1 MLFLLWAHHLARYL
15 DINSDM
21 GELNHLLA
29 DGTYEKLMDHVTS
42 INVACGGHAGDDEMM
57 AAMVLMAKDKGVS
70 IGAHPSFPDKENFG
84 RVEME
89 DIDPNELNDSIR
101 DQIEKLVDIAS
112 EYEMELTH
120 VKPHGALYNLA
131 VNNEEISQT
140 IAEAI
145 IDVDSSY
152 KAVGLAGSKMLTVFD
167 ALGLDTISEGYVDRT
182 YEADGTLRSRKFDD
196 ALITDPQKAADQMKE
211 MLNGNI
217 IAVDGTSVPIN
228 ISSVCVHSDTPNA
241 VDIAQAVKSQIQ

>member
-1 MLFLLWAHHLARYL
+1 MV
-15 DINSDM
+15 NS
-21 GELNHLLA
+21 
-29 DGTYEKLMDHVTS
+29 
-42 INVACGGHAGDDEMM
+42 
-57 AAMVLMAKDKGVS
+57 
-70 IGAHPSFPDKENFG
+70 
-84 RVEME
+84 
-89 DIDPNELNDSIR
+89 
-101 DQIEKLVDIAS
+101 
-112 EYEMELTH
+112 
-120 VKPHGALYNLA
+120 
-131 VNNEEISQT
+131 EEISQT

-167 ALGLDTISEGYVDRT
+167 ALGLDTISEGYVDRI

>member
-1 MLFLLWAHHLARYL
+1 MSI

-42 INVACGGHAGDDEMM
+42 INVACGGHAGDPEMM
-57 AAMVLMAKDKGVS
+57 NVMVALAKSKGVKL
-70 IGAHPSFPDKENFG
+70 GAHPSFADKENFG
-84 RVEME
+84 REVIE
-89 DIDPNELNDSIR
+89 DFDPNELLDSIR
-101 DQIEKLVDIAS
+101 DQIETLVDIAS
-112 EYEMELTH
+112 EHEMELTH

-145 IDVDSSY
+145 IDVNSSF
-152 KAVGLAGSKMLTVFD
+152 KAVGLAGSKMITVFD
-167 ALGLDTISEGYVDRT
+167 ELGLDVISESYVDRM

-196 ALITDPQKAADQMKE
+196 ALITDPEKAANHMKS
-211 MLNGNI
+211 MINGNI
-217 IAVDGTSVPIN
+217 VAVDGTELQVKIQ
-228 ISSVCVHSDTPNA
+228 SVCVHSDTPNA
-241 VDIAQAVKSQIQ
+241 VEIAAAVKNQLDQSIPT

>member
-1 MLFLLWAHHLARYL
+1 MSI

-42 INVACGGHAGDDEMM
+42 INVACGGHAGDPEMM
-57 AAMVLMAKDKGVS
+57 NVMVALAKSKGVKL
-70 IGAHPSFPDKENFG
+70 GAHPSFADKENFG
-84 RVEME
+84 REVIE
-89 DIDPNELNDSIR
+89 DFDPNELLDSIR
-101 DQIEKLVDIAS
+101 DQIETLVDIAS
-112 EYEMELTH
+112 EHEMELTH

-145 IDVDSSY
+145 IDVNSSF
-152 KAVGLAGSKMLTVFD
+152 KAVGLAGSKMITVFD
-167 ALGLDTISEGYVDRT
+167 ELGLDVISESYVDRM

-196 ALITDPQKAADQMKE
+196 ALITDPEKAANQMKS
-211 MLNGNI
+211 MINGNI
-217 IAVDGTSVPIN
+217 VAVDGTELQVKIQ
-228 ISSVCVHSDTPNA
+228 SVCIHSDTPNA
-241 VDIAQAVKSQIQ
+241 VEIAAAVKNQLDQSVSD

>member
-1 MLFLLWAHHLARYL
+1 MSI

-42 INVACGGHAGDDEMM
+42 INVACGGHAGDPEMM
-57 AAMVLMAKDKGVS
+57 NVMVALAKSKGVKL
-70 IGAHPSFPDKENFG
+70 GAHPSFADKENFG
-84 RVEME
+84 REVIE
-89 DIDPNELNDSIR
+89 DFDPNELLDSIR
-101 DQIEKLVDIAS
+101 DQIETLVDIAS
-112 EYEMELTH
+112 EHEMELSH

-145 IDVDSSY
+145 IDVNSSF
-152 KAVGLAGSKMLTVFD
+152 KAVGLAGSKMITVFD
-167 ALGLDTISEGYVDRT
+167 ELGLDVISESYVDRM

-196 ALITDPQKAADQMKE
+196 ALITDPEKAANQMKS

-217 IAVDGTSVPIN
+217 VAVDGTAFQVKIQ
-228 ISSVCVHSDTPNA
+228 SVCVHSDTPNA
-241 VDIAQAVKSQIQ
+241 VEIAAAVKNQLDQSIPT

>member
-1 MLFLLWAHHLARYL
+1 MSI

-84 RVEME
+84 RKEME
-89 DIDPNELNDSIR
+89 DIDPNDLNDSIR

-112 EYEMELTH
+112 EHEMELTH

-167 ALGLDTISEGYVDRT
+167 ALGLDTISEGFVDRL

-241 VDIAQAVKSQIQ
+241 VDIAQAVKNQIQ

>member
-1 MLFLLWAHHLARYL
+1 MSI

-42 INVACGGHAGDDEMM
+42 INVACGGHAGDEEMM
-57 AAMVLMAKDKGVS
+57 AAMVVMAKDKGIK
-70 IGAHPSFPDKENFG
+70 IGAHPSYPDKENFG
-84 RVEME
+84 REEME
-89 DIDPNELNDSIR
+89 DIDPNELLDSIR
-101 DQIEKLVDIAS
+101 DQIEKLVDISS
-112 EYEMELTH
+112 EHEMELTH

-167 ALGLDTISEGYVDRT
+167 ALGLDTISEGYVDRV
-182 YEADGTLRSRKFDD
+182 YEADGTLRSRKFED
-196 ALITDPQKAADQMKE
+196 ALITDPQRAAEQMKE

-217 IAVDGTSVPIN
+217 IAVDGSSIPIN
-228 ISSVCVHSDTPNA
+228 ITSVCIHSDTPNA
-241 VDIAQAVKSQIQ
+241 VDIAQAVKAQIQ

>member
-1 MLFLLWAHHLARYL
+1 MNI

-29 DGTYEKLMDHVTS
+29 DGTYEKLMDYVTS
-42 INVACGGHAGDDEMM
+42 INVACGGHAGDPEMM
-57 AAMVLMAKDKGVS
+57 NVMVALAKSKGVKL
-70 IGAHPSFPDKENFG
+70 GAHPSFADKENFG
-84 RVEME
+84 REVIE
-89 DIDPNELNDSIR
+89 DFDPNELLDSIR
-101 DQIEKLVDIAS
+101 DQIETLVDIAS
-112 EYEMELTH
+112 EHEMELTH

-145 IDVDSSY
+145 IDVNSSF
-152 KAVGLAGSKMLTVFD
+152 KAVGLAGSKMITVFD
-167 ALGLDTISEGYVDRT
+167 ELGLDVISESYVDRM

-196 ALITDPQKAADQMKE
+196 ALITDPEKAANQMKS

-217 IAVDGTSVPIN
+217 VAVDGTEFQVKIQ
-228 ISSVCVHSDTPNA
+228 SVCVHSDTPNA
-241 VDIAQAVKSQIQ
+241 VEIAAAVKNQLDQSVPD

>member
-1 MLFLLWAHHLARYL
+1 MSI

-84 RVEME
+84 RKEME
-89 DIDPNELNDSIR
+89 DIDPNDLNDSIR

-112 EYEMELTH
+112 EHEMELTH

>member
-1 MLFLLWAHHLARYL
+1 MII

-29 DGTYEKLMDHVTS
+29 DGTYEKLMSHVTS
-42 INVACGGHAGDDEMM
+42 INLACGGHAGDEEMM
-57 AAMVLMAKDKGVS
+57 AAMVVMAKDKGVK
-70 IGAHPSFPDKENFG
+70 IGAHPSYPDKENFG
-84 RVEME
+84 REEME
-89 DIDPNELNDSIR
+89 DIDPNELLDSIR
-101 DQIEKLVDIAS
+101 DQIEKLVDISS
-112 EYEMELTH
+112 EHEMELTH

-167 ALGLDTISEGYVDRT
+167 ALGLDTISEGYVDRV
-182 YEADGTLRSRKFDD
+182 YEADGTLRSRKFED
-196 ALITDPQKAADQMKE
+196 ALITDPQRAAEQMKE

-217 IAVDGTSVPIN
+217 IAVDGSSIPIN
-228 ISSVCVHSDTPNA
+228 ITSVCIHSDTPNA
-241 VDIAQAVKSQIQ
+241 VDIAQAVKAEIQ

>member
-1 MLFLLWAHHLARYL
+1 MSI

-42 INVACGGHAGDDEMM
+42 INVACGGHAGDPEMM
-57 AAMVLMAKDKGVS
+57 NVMVALAKSKGVKL
-70 IGAHPSFPDKENFG
+70 GAHPSFADKENFG
-84 RVEME
+84 REVIE
-89 DIDPNELNDSIR
+89 DFDPNELLDSIR
-101 DQIEKLVDIAS
+101 DQIETLVDIAS
-112 EYEMELTH
+112 EHEMELTH

-145 IDVDSSY
+145 IDVNSSF
-152 KAVGLAGSKMLTVFD
+152 KAVGLAGSKMITVFD
-167 ALGLDTISEGYVDRT
+167 ELGLDVISESYVDRT

-196 ALITDPQKAADQMKE
+196 ALITDPEKAANQMKS

-217 IAVDGTSVPIN
+217 VAVDGTEFQVKIQ
-228 ISSVCVHSDTPNA
+228 SVCVHSDTPNA
-241 VDIAQAVKSQIQ
+241 VEIAAAVKNQLDQSVSA

>member
-1 MLFLLWAHHLARYL
+1 MSI

-84 RVEME
+84 RKEME
-89 DIDPNELNDSIR
+89 DIDPNDLNDSIR

-112 EYEMELTH
+112 EHEMELTH

-167 ALGLDTISEGYVDRT
+167 ALGLDTISEGYVDRI

-217 IAVDGTSVPIN
+217 IAVDGTSVPIS
-228 ISSVCVHSDTPNA
+228 ITSVCVHSDTPNA
-241 VDIAQAVKSQIQ
+241 VDIAQAVKAQIQ

>member
-1 MLFLLWAHHLARYL
+1 MSI

-42 INVACGGHAGDDEMM
+42 INVACGGHAGDPEMM
-57 AAMVLMAKDKGVS
+57 NVMVALAKSKGVKL
-70 IGAHPSFPDKENFG
+70 GAHPSFADKENFG
-84 RVEME
+84 REVIE
-89 DIDPNELNDSIR
+89 DFDPNELLDSIR
-101 DQIEKLVDIAS
+101 DQIETLVDIAS
-112 EYEMELTH
+112 EHEMELTH

-145 IDVDSSY
+145 IDVNSSF
-152 KAVGLAGSKMLTVFD
+152 KAVGLAGSKMITVFD
-167 ALGLDTISEGYVDRT
+167 ELGLDVISESYVDRM

-196 ALITDPQKAADQMKE
+196 ALITDPEKAANQMKS

-217 IAVDGTSVPIN
+217 VAVDGTEFQVKIQ
-228 ISSVCVHSDTPNA
+228 SVCVHSDTPNA
-241 VDIAQAVKSQIQ
+241 VEIAAAVKNQLDQSIPA

>member
-1 MLFLLWAHHLARYL
+1 MSI

-42 INVACGGHAGDDEMM
+42 INVACGGHAGDPEMM
-57 AAMVLMAKDKGVS
+57 NVMVALAKSKGVKL
-70 IGAHPSFPDKENFG
+70 GAHPSFDDKENFG
-84 RVEME
+84 REVIE
-89 DIDPNELNDSIR
+89 DFDPNELLDSIR
-101 DQIEKLVDIAS
+101 DQIETLVDIAS
-112 EYEMELTH
+112 EHEMELTH

-145 IDVDSSY
+145 IDVNSSF
-152 KAVGLAGSKMLTVFD
+152 KAVGLAGSKMITVFD
-167 ALGLDTISEGYVDRT
+167 ELGLDVISESYVDRM

-196 ALITDPQKAADQMKE
+196 ALITDPEKAANQMKS

-217 IAVDGTSVPIN
+217 VAVDGTELQVKIQ
-228 ISSVCVHSDTPNA
+228 SVCVHSDTPNA
-241 VDIAQAVKSQIQ
+241 VEIAAAVKNQLDQSVSD

>member
-1 MLFLLWAHHLARYL
+1 M

-29 DGTYEKLMDHVTS
+29 DGTYEKLMSHVTS
-42 INVACGGHAGDDEMM
+42 INLACGGHAGDEEMM
-57 AAMVLMAKDKGVS
+57 AAMVVMAKDKGVK
-70 IGAHPSFPDKENFG
+70 IGAHPSYPDKENFG
-84 RVEME
+84 REEME
-89 DIDPNELNDSIR
+89 DIDPNELLDSIR
-101 DQIEKLVDIAS
+101 DQIEKLVDISS
-112 EYEMELTH
+112 EHEMELTH

-167 ALGLDTISEGYVDRT
+167 ALGLDTISEGYVDRV
-182 YEADGTLRSRKFDD
+182 YEADGTLRSRKFED
-196 ALITDPQKAADQMKE
+196 ALITDPQRAAEQMKE

-217 IAVDGTSVPIN
+217 IAVDGSSIPIN
-228 ISSVCVHSDTPNA
+228 ITSVCIHSDTPNA
-241 VDIAQAVKSQIQ
+241 VDIAQAVKAQIQ

>member
-1 MLFLLWAHHLARYL
+1 
-15 DINSDM
+15 
-21 GELNHLLA
+21 
-29 DGTYEKLMDHVTS
+29 
-42 INVACGGHAGDDEMM
+42 
-57 AAMVLMAKDKGVS
+57 
-70 IGAHPSFPDKENFG
+70 
-84 RVEME
+84 ME
-89 DIDPNELNDSIR
+89 DIDPNELLDSIR
-101 DQIEKLVDIAS
+101 DQIEALVDVAS

-131 VNNEEISQT
+131 VNNEEVSQT

-167 ALGLDTISEGYVDRT
+167 ALGLDTISEGYVDRV
-182 YEADGTLRSRKFDD
+182 YEADATLRSRKHDN

-217 IAVDGTSVPIN
+217 IAVDGSSVPIN
-228 ISSVCVHSDTPNA
+228 ITSVCVHSDTPNA
-241 VDIAQAVKSQIQ
+241 VDIAEAVKKQLQ

>member
-1 MLFLLWAHHLARYL
+1 MSI

-42 INVACGGHAGDDEMM
+42 INVACGGHAGDPEMM
-57 AAMVLMAKDKGVS
+57 NVMVALAKSKGVKL
-70 IGAHPSFPDKENFG
+70 GAHPSFADKENFG
-84 RVEME
+84 REVIE
-89 DIDPNELNDSIR
+89 DFDPNELLDSIR
-101 DQIEKLVDIAS
+101 DQIETLVDIAS
-112 EYEMELTH
+112 EHEMELSH

-145 IDVDSSY
+145 IDVNSSF
-152 KAVGLAGSKMLTVFD
+152 KAVGLAGSKMITVFD
-167 ALGLDTISEGYVDRT
+167 ELGLDGISESYVDRM

-196 ALITDPQKAADQMKE
+196 ALITDPEKAANQMKS

-217 IAVDGTSVPIN
+217 VAVDGTELQVKIQ
-228 ISSVCVHSDTPNA
+228 SVCVHSDTPNA
-241 VDIAQAVKSQIQ
+241 VEIAAAVKNQLDQSVSD

>member
-1 MLFLLWAHHLARYL
+1 MSI

-42 INVACGGHAGDDEMM
+42 INVACGGHAGDPEMM
-57 AAMVLMAKDKGVS
+57 NVMVALAKSKGVKL
-70 IGAHPSFPDKENFG
+70 GAHPSFADKENFG
-84 RVEME
+84 REVIE
-89 DIDPNELNDSIR
+89 DFDPNELLDSIR
-101 DQIEKLVDIAS
+101 DQIETLVDIAS
-112 EYEMELTH
+112 EHEMELSH

-145 IDVDSSY
+145 IDVNSSF
-152 KAVGLAGSKMLTVFD
+152 KAVGLAGSKMITVFD
-167 ALGLDTISEGYVDRT
+167 ELGLDVISESYVDRM

-196 ALITDPQKAADQMKE
+196 ALITDPEKAANQMKS

-217 IAVDGTSVPIN
+217 VAVDGTELQVKIQ
-228 ISSVCVHSDTPNA
+228 SVCVHSDTPNA
-241 VDIAQAVKSQIQ
+241 VEIAAAVKNQLDQSVSD

>member
-1 MLFLLWAHHLARYL
+1 MSI

-42 INVACGGHAGDDEMM
+42 INIACGGHAGDEEMM
-57 AAMVLMAKDKGVS
+57 AAMVIMAIDKGVS

-84 RVEME
+84 RKEME
-89 DIDPNELNDSIR
+89 DIDPNDLNDSIR

-112 EYEMELTH
+112 EHEMELTH

-131 VNNEEISQT
+131 VNSEEISQT

-167 ALGLDTISEGYVDRT
+167 ALGLDIISEGYVDRV
-182 YEADGTLRSRKFDD
+182 YESDGTLRSRKFDD

>member
-1 MLFLLWAHHLARYL
+1 MSI

-57 AAMVLMAKDKGVS
+57 AAMVVMAKDNDIKIV
-70 IGAHPSFPDKENFG
+70 AHPSYPDKENFG
-84 RVEME
+84 REEME
-89 DIDPNELNDSIR
+89 DIDPNELLDSIR
-101 DQIEKLVDIAS
+101 DQIEKLVDISS
-112 EYEMELTH
+112 EHEMELTH

-131 VNNEEISQT
+131 VNNEEIAQT

-167 ALGLDTISEGYVDRT
+167 ALGLDTISEGYVDRV
-182 YEADGTLRSRKFDD
+182 YEADGTLRSRKFED
-196 ALITDPQKAADQMKE
+196 ALITDPQKAAEQMKE

-217 IAVDGTSVPIN
+217 IASDGSSVPIN
-228 ISSVCVHSDTPNA
+228 ITSVCVHSDTPNA
-241 VDIAQAVKSQIQ
+241 VDIAQAVKAQIQ

>member
-1 MLFLLWAHHLARYL
+1 M

-42 INVACGGHAGDDEMM
+42 VNLACGGHAGDEEMM
-57 AAMVLMAKDKGVS
+57 AAMVIMAKDKGVS

-84 RVEME
+84 REEME

-112 EYEMELTH
+112 ENEMELTH

-167 ALGLDTISEGYVDRT
+167 ALGLDIISEGYVDRV
-182 YEADGTLRSRKFDD
+182 YESDGTLRSRKFDD

-217 IAVDGTSVPIN
+217 IAVDGTSVTIN

-241 VDIAQAVKSQIQ
+241 VDIAQAVKNQIQ

>member
-1 MLFLLWAHHLARYL
+1 MSI

-42 INVACGGHAGDDEMM
+42 INVACGGHAGDPEMM
-57 AAMVLMAKDKGVS
+57 NVMVALAKSKGVKL
-70 IGAHPSFPDKENFG
+70 GAHPSFDDKENFG
-84 RVEME
+84 REVIE
-89 DIDPNELNDSIR
+89 DFDPNELLDSIR
-101 DQIEKLVDIAS
+101 DQIETLVDIAS
-112 EYEMELTH
+112 EHEMELTH

-145 IDVDSSY
+145 IDVNSSF
-152 KAVGLAGSKMLTVFD
+152 KAVGLAGSKMITVFD
-167 ALGLDTISEGYVDRT
+167 ELGLDVISESYVDRM

-196 ALITDPQKAADQMKE
+196 ALITDPEKAANQMKS

-217 IAVDGTSVPIN
+217 VAVDGTELQVKIQ
-228 ISSVCVHSDTPNA
+228 SVCVHSDTPNA
-241 VDIAQAVKSQIQ
+241 VDIATAVKNQLDQSIPT

>member
-1 MLFLLWAHHLARYL
+1 MSM

-29 DGTYEKLMDHVTS
+29 DGTYEKLLSHVTS
-42 INVACGGHAGDDEMM
+42 INLACGGHAGDEEMM
-57 AAMVLMAKDKGVS
+57 AAMVVMAKDKGIK
-70 IGAHPSFPDKENFG
+70 IGAHPSYPDKENFG
-84 RVEME
+84 REEME
-89 DIDPNELNDSIR
+89 DIDPNELLDSIR
-101 DQIEKLVDIAS
+101 DQIEKLVDISS
-112 EYEMELTH
+112 EHEMELTH

-167 ALGLDTISEGYVDRT
+167 ALGLDTISEGYVDRV
-182 YEADGTLRSRKFDD
+182 YEADGTLRSRKFED
-196 ALITDPQKAADQMKE
+196 ALITDPQKAAEQMKE

-228 ISSVCVHSDTPNA
+228 ITSVCVHSDTPNA
-241 VDIAQAVKSQIQ
+241 VDIAQAVKAQIQ

>member
-1 MLFLLWAHHLARYL
+1 M

-29 DGTYEKLMDHVTS
+29 DGTYEKLMSHVTS
-42 INVACGGHAGDDEMM
+42 INLACGGHAGDEEMM
-57 AAMVLMAKDKGVS
+57 AAMVVMAKDKGIK
-70 IGAHPSFPDKENFG
+70 IGAHPSYPDKENFG
-84 RVEME
+84 REEME
-89 DIDPNELNDSIR
+89 DIDPNELLDSIR

-112 EYEMELTH
+112 ENEMELTH

-167 ALGLDTISEGYVDRT
+167 ALGLDTISEGYVDRV
-182 YEADGTLRSRKFDD
+182 YEADGTLRSRKFED
-196 ALITDPQKAADQMKE
+196 ALITDPQRAAEQMKE

-217 IAVDGTSVPIN
+217 IAVDGSSIPIN
-228 ISSVCVHSDTPNA
+228 LSLIH
-241 VDIAQAVKSQIQ
+241 I

>member
-1 MLFLLWAHHLARYL
+1 MSI

-42 INVACGGHAGDDEMM
+42 INVACGGHAGDPEMM
-57 AAMVLMAKDKGVS
+57 NVMVALAKSKGVKL
-70 IGAHPSFPDKENFG
+70 GAHPSFPDKENFG
-84 RVEME
+84 REVIE
-89 DIDPNELNDSIR
+89 DFDPNELLDSIR
-101 DQIEKLVDIAS
+101 DQIETLVDIAS
-112 EYEMELTH
+112 EHEMELSH

-145 IDVDSSY
+145 IDVNSSF

-167 ALGLDTISEGYVDRT
+167 ELGLDVISESYVDRM

-196 ALITDPQKAADQMKE
+196 ALITDPEKAANQMKS

-217 IAVDGTSVPIN
+217 VAVDGTEFQVKIQ
-228 ISSVCVHSDTPNA
+228 SVCVHSDTPNA
-241 VDIAQAVKSQIQ
+241 VEIAAAVKNQLDQSVSD

>member
-1 MLFLLWAHHLARYL
+1 MSI

-42 INVACGGHAGDDEMM
+42 INVACGGHAGDPEMM
-57 AAMVLMAKDKGVS
+57 NVMVALAKSKGVKL
-70 IGAHPSFPDKENFG
+70 GAHPSFADKENFG
-84 RVEME
+84 REVIE
-89 DIDPNELNDSIR
+89 DFDPNELLDSIR
-101 DQIEKLVDIAS
+101 DQIETLVDIAS
-112 EYEMELTH
+112 EHEMELTH

-145 IDVDSSY
+145 IDVNSSF
-152 KAVGLAGSKMLTVFD
+152 KAVGLAGSKMITVFD
-167 ALGLDTISEGYVDRT
+167 ELGLDVISESYVDRM

-196 ALITDPQKAADQMKE
+196 ALITDPEKAANQMKS

-217 IAVDGTSVPIN
+217 VAVDGTELQVKIQ
-228 ISSVCVHSDTPNA
+228 SVCVHSDTPNA
-241 VDIAQAVKSQIQ
+241 VEIAAAVKNQLDQSVSP

>member
-1 MLFLLWAHHLARYL
+1 
-15 DINSDM
+15 
-21 GELNHLLA
+21 
-29 DGTYEKLMDHVTS
+29 
-42 INVACGGHAGDDEMM
+42 
-57 AAMVLMAKDKGVS
+57 
-70 IGAHPSFPDKENFG
+70 
-84 RVEME
+84 ME

-112 EYEMELTH
+112 EHEMELTH

-241 VDIAQAVKSQIQ
+241 VDIAQAVKNQIQ

>member
-1 MLFLLWAHHLARYL
+1 MSM

-29 DGTYEKLMDHVTS
+29 DGTYEKLMSHVTS
-42 INVACGGHAGDDEMM
+42 INLACGGHAGDEEMM
-57 AAMVLMAKDKGVS
+57 AAMVVMAKDKGVK
-70 IGAHPSFPDKENFG
+70 IGAHPSYPDKENFG
-84 RVEME
+84 REEME
-89 DIDPNELNDSIR
+89 DIDPNELLDSIR

-112 EYEMELTH
+112 ENEMELTH

-167 ALGLDTISEGYVDRT
+167 ALGLDTISEGYVDRV
-182 YEADGTLRSRKFDD
+182 YEADGTLRSRKFED
-196 ALITDPQKAADQMKE
+196 ALITDPQRAAEQMKE

-217 IAVDGTSVPIN
+217 IAVDGSSIPIN
-228 ISSVCVHSDTPNA
+228 ITSVCIHSDTPNA
-241 VDIAQAVKSQIQ
+241 VDIAQAVKAQIQ

>member
-1 MLFLLWAHHLARYL
+1 MSI

-42 INVACGGHAGDDEMM
+42 INVACGGHAGDPEMM
-57 AAMVLMAKDKGVS
+57 NVMVALAKSKGVKL
-70 IGAHPSFPDKENFG
+70 GAHPSFADKENFG
-84 RVEME
+84 REVIE
-89 DIDPNELNDSIR
+89 DFDPNELLDSIR
-101 DQIEKLVDIAS
+101 DQIETLVDIAS
-112 EYEMELTH
+112 EHEMELSH

-145 IDVDSSY
+145 IDVNSSF
-152 KAVGLAGSKMLTVFD
+152 KAVGLAGSKMITVFD
-167 ALGLDTISEGYVDRT
+167 ELGLDVISESYVDRT

-196 ALITDPQKAADQMKE
+196 ALITDPEKAANQMKS

-217 IAVDGTSVPIN
+217 VAVDGTELQVKIQ
-228 ISSVCVHSDTPNA
+228 SVCVHSDTPNA
-241 VDIAQAVKSQIQ
+241 VEIAAAVKNQLDQSVPD

>member
-1 MLFLLWAHHLARYL
+1 MNI

-42 INVACGGHAGDDEMM
+42 INVACGGHAGDPEMM
-57 AAMVLMAKDKGVS
+57 NVMVALAKSKGVKL
-70 IGAHPSFPDKENFG
+70 GAHPSFADKENFG
-84 RVEME
+84 REVIE
-89 DIDPNELNDSIR
+89 DFDRNELLDSIR
-101 DQIEKLVDIAS
+101 DQIETLVDIAS
-112 EYEMELTH
+112 EHEMELTH

-145 IDVDSSY
+145 IDVNSSF
-152 KAVGLAGSKMLTVFD
+152 KAVGLAGSKMVAVFD
-167 ALGLDTISEGYVDRT
+167 ELGLDVISESYVDRM

-196 ALITDPQKAADQMKE
+196 AFITDPEKAANQMKS

-217 IAVDGTSVPIN
+217 VAVDGTELQVKIQ
-228 ISSVCVHSDTPNA
+228 SVCVHSDTPNA
-241 VDIAQAVKSQIQ
+241 VEIAAAVKNQLDQSVSP